1 MFISFLIF
9 PKPICP
15 SGVKLQNSRALYSGA
30 ARVPAMEIVR
40 SVSSTLGTRG
50 TEPAWSQIIVC
61 TCSVG
66 AGLGH
71 YLVLGW
77 VKRL

>member
-1 MFISFLIF
+1 
-9 PKPICP
+9 
-15 SGVKLQNSRALYSGA
+15 
-30 ARVPAMEIVR
+30 MEIVR
-40 SVSSTLGTRG
+40 SVSSTHGGRG
-50 TEPAWSQIIVC
+50 TEPEWSQIRSLAGIVC

-77 VKRL
+77 VKRIVSALNSSES